1 MLEGLRL
8 EEVREALRL
17 LGVDVPTGRGESE
30 HTRAG
35 GKGSRTTALRAL
47 RDAFAQFGFVRHHLE
62 QAPPVARAA
71 FLRLLHDGSA
81 SVEELLGRGWWGR
94 GMLPAPLDWLQRR
107 AFVTVDDAGRVVV
120 VREARDG
127 YLATNQRPAAAQPEP
142 GQQSIAALFDA
153 SDEPVAAQ
161 AAAGPAPSAARL
173 AVEPAGAVV
182 VCDDLD
188 VLHRAIA
195 LERAGLRLIAPTVA
209 VSPRSPAV
217 VVRALREAGLPLIE
231 DLQVAA
237 SSSQPALPGRVEQ
250 AVGPRAIR
258 TLLDRAVKEQR
269 QVRLDYFASS
279 RGGVATDRVVDPWTF
294 VDDLL
299 TGWCHLRT
307 AERTFAVDRIG
318 RARLL
323 PSVIIHYP
331 PSET

>member
-17 LGVDVPTGRGESE
+17 LGVDVPTGRGEGE
-30 HTRAG
+30 RQVAG
-35 GKGSRTTALRAL
+35 GRGSRTTALRAL
-47 RDAFAQFGFVRHHLE
+47 RDAFAQFGFVRHQLE

-94 GMLPAPLDWLQRR
+94 GMLPTPLDWLQRR
-107 AFVTVDDAGRVVV
+107 ALVTVDDAGRVVV

-127 YLATNQRPAAAQPEP
+127 YLAAGR
-142 GQQSIAALFDA
+142 D
-153 SDEPVAAQ
+153 
-161 AAAGPAPSAARL
+161 AAGADVPAPTAPSAARL

-237 SSSQPALPGRVEQ
+237 NSSQPALPGRVEQ

-258 TLLDRAVKEQR
+258 TLLDRAVTEQR

-323 PSVIIHYP
+323 PSAITHHP
-331 PSET
+331 PSEP

>member
-1 MLEGLRL
+1 VLEDLRL

-17 LGVDVPTGRGESE
+17 LGVDAPAGRM
-30 HTRAG
+30 
-35 GKGSRTTALRAL
+35 TALRAL
-47 RDAFAQFGFVRHHLE
+47 RDAFAQFGFVRHQLE

-71 FLRLLHDGSA
+71 FLRLLHDGST
-81 SVEELLGRGWWGR
+81 SVEDLLGRGWWGR
-94 GMLPAPLDWLQRR
+94 GMLPEPLDWLQRR
-107 AFVTVDDAGRVVV
+107 ALVTVDDAGRVVAT
-120 VREARDG
+120 REARDG
-127 YLATNQRPAAAQPEP
+127 YLAKGGGDATPE
-142 GQQSIAALFDA
+142 
-153 SDEPVAAQ
+153 E
-161 AAAGPAPSAARL
+161 PSAPGSVARL
-173 AVEPAGAVV
+173 TVEPAGAVV

-188 VLHRAIA
+188 VLHRAVA
-195 LERAGLRLIAPTVA
+195 LERAQLRLIAPTVA
-209 VSPRSPAV
+209 VSSRSPAM

-237 SSSQPALPGRVEQ
+237 SSSQPALPDQIEQ
-250 AVGPRAIR
+250 AVGPQAIR
-258 TLLDRAVKEQR
+258 SLLDRAVDEQR

-323 PSVIIHYP
+323 PSTITHHP
-331 PSET
+331 QPEG

>member
-1 MLEGLRL
+1 MLERLRL

-17 LGVDVPTGRGESE
+17 LGVDAPVG
-30 HTRAG
+30 
-35 GKGSRTTALRAL
+35 RTTALRAL
-47 RDAFAQFGFVRHHLE
+47 RDAFAQFGFVRHQLE

-71 FLRLLHDGSA
+71 FLRLVHDGST
-81 SVEELLGRGWWGR
+81 SVEDLLGRGWWGR
-94 GMLPAPLDWLQRR
+94 GMLPEPLDWLQRR
-107 AFVTVDDAGRVVV
+107 ALVAVDDAGRVVA
-120 VREARDG
+120 VRDARDG
-127 YLATNQRPAAAQPEP
+127 YLATGGGATSDDPP
-142 GQQSIAALFDA
+142 GHGS
-153 SDEPVAAQ
+153 V
-161 AAAGPAPSAARL
+161 ARL
-173 AVEPAGAVV
+173 TVEPAGAVV

-188 VLHRAIA
+188 VLHRAVA
-195 LERAGLRLIAPTVA
+195 LERAELRLIAPTVA

-237 SSSQPALPGRVEQ
+237 SSSQPALPDQIEQ
-250 AVGPRAIR
+250 AVGPHAIR
-258 TLLDRAVKEQR
+258 SLLDRAVDEQR

-323 PSVIIHYP
+323 PSTITHHP
-331 PSET
+331 QPED

>member
-17 LGVDVPTGRGESE
+17 LGVDAP
-30 HTRAG
+30 AG
-35 GKGSRTTALRAL
+35 RTTALRAL
-47 RDAFAQFGFVRHHLE
+47 RDAFAQFGFVRHQLE

-107 AFVTVDDAGRVVV
+107 ALVTVDDAGRVVV

-127 YLATNQRPAAAQPEP
+127 YLAAGGE
-142 GQQSIAALFDA
+142 
-153 SDEPVAAQ
+153 VAAPD
-161 AAAGPAPSAARL
+161 APESTAPSGARL

-258 TLLDRAVKEQR
+258 TLLDRAVTEQR

-323 PSVIIHYP
+323 PSAIMHHP
-331 PSET
+331 PSES